1 MKEFIRDILKDKEF
15 MLFLTTAM
23 SLLWNLS
30 YACFNLWLAFLYK
43 SQWFLTL
50 AICFG
55 FVGATRLYVIAN
67 KDTEKHTVSR
77 IMKSC
82 GIGICVMA
90 VFLPVIMVAEVA
102 ERQETPYSWLLAIVM
117 AIYLFIKVIMIMFKS
132 VKAYRKNNEEELI
145 LRYLS
150 FIGVIGPLLSFIRI
164 VFSHQETTRLT
175 VTIQILYAL
184 AAMLVVLYLGIT
196 LIRRSGKT
204 DDSK

>member
-30 YACFNLWLAFLYK
+30 YACFNLWLAFHYK

-55 FVGATRLYVIAN
+55 FVGAMRLYVIAN
-67 KDTEKHTVSR
+67 KDTEKHTISR

-82 GIGICVMA
+82 GIGICIMA
-90 VFLPVIMVAEVA
+90 VFLPVIMVVEVA
-102 ERQETPYSWLLAIVM
+102 EKQETPYSWLIAIVI
-117 AIYLFIKVIMIMFKS
+117 AVYLFIKVIMIMFKS

-164 VFSHQETTRLT
+164 VFTHQEITRLT

-196 LIRRSGKT
+196 LIRRSGKLNE
-204 DDSK
+204 

>member
-55 FVGATRLYVIAN
+55 FVGAMRLYVIAN

-90 VFLPVIMVAEVA
+90 VFLPVVMVAEVA
-102 ERQETPYSWLLAIVM
+102 EKQETPYSWLLAIVM

-145 LRYLS
+145 LR
-150 FIGVIGPLLSFIRI
+150 
-164 VFSHQETTRLT
+164 
-175 VTIQILYAL
+175 
-184 AAMLVVLYLGIT
+184 
-196 LIRRSGKT
+196 
-204 DDSK
+204 